1 MIQEVKQWIDEIQIL
16 QQKLTEAN
24 QEREEA
30 FASAAKWRN
39 LYETEAKQRR
49 AEANLARQNANAL
62 KAEIHHLQES
72 PILDEAQICSDR
84 PTLPASLQHLGMNEL
99 KAKLAQALVEADRL
113 TQTLKTE
120 QASHAQTRHALT
132 TALGDTIDRLTQE
145 RAARHKDEQA
155 EVKRQTVVITHETVQ
170 PQPKSPLLAL
180 PPTDLAQSRS

>member
-49 AEANLARQNANAL
+49 TEANLARQNANAL
-62 KAEIHHLQES
+62 KAEIHHLQET
-72 PILDEAQICSDR
+72 PLMDEAQNSDR
-84 PTLPASLQHLGMNEL
+84 PSLPESLQHLGMNEL
-99 KAKLAQALVEADRL
+99 KAKLSQALVERDRL
-113 TQTLKTE
+113 TQALKTE

-145 RAARHKDEQA
+145 RTARHKDEQA